1 MSPALRMSL
10 FFFVMFGTVGVH
22 LPYWPVWLSGRG
34 LGPTELGLVMA
45 SGFIVRGLTAPLVG
59 SLSDRARDRRTVL
72 VGASAVALFAGL
84 LFHFADTLWMIL
96 LATAVMTVGFG
107 AIGPMAENQAMLLAT
122 ARRLDYGPVRAVGA
136 MGFVATSVLG
146 GWFLAGRS
154 PETVLAM
161 VVAMIALLILASA
174 VLPEAPT
181 APHAE
186 RRGEVGPLV
195 RQPTIRWLLAAVAL
209 IQCSHAFFY
218 SFGTLEMRRM
228 GVGDAAIGLLWS
240 VGVLAEIVLFWRGQ
254 SVLKRFDPVT
264 LLAVAGAGG
273 VVRWV
278 AMALLETPAL
288 LAFVQLL
295 HAITFACCHLAM
307 MIILARAVP
316 VSHSATAQGLFA
328 AGSAAFGM
336 GSAMAFAGWL
346 YGSFGVYGYFGMAAM
361 AALGIGAGLMVGRSW
376 HGGMLDLS
384 R

>member
-1 MSPALRMSL
+1 MTPAHRMSL

-59 SLSDRARDRRTVL
+59 SLSDRARDRRLVL

-84 LFHFADTLWMIL
+84 LFHLADTLWMIL

-154 PETVLAM
+154 AETVLAM
-161 VVAMIALLILASA
+161 VVGMIALLILASV
-174 VLPEAPT
+174 VLPEAPA
-181 APHAE
+181 APHAG
-186 RRGEVGPLV
+186 RRGEVGPLI
-195 RQPTIRWLLAAVAL
+195 RQPTIRWLLATVAL

-228 GVGDAAIGLLWS
+228 GVSDGAIGFLWS
-240 VGVLAEIVLFWRGQ
+240 IGVLAEIVLFWRGQ
-254 SVLKRFDPVT
+254 SILKRFDPVT

-288 LAFVQLL
+288 LGFVQLL

-336 GSAMAFAGWL
+336 GSAMVFAGWL
-346 YGSFGVYGYFGMAAM
+346 YGAFGVNGYFGMAAM
-361 AALGIGAGLMVGRSW
+361 AALGIGAGLMVGRNW

>member
-1 MSPALRMSL
+1 MTPGQRMSL

-59 SLSDRARDRRTVL
+59 SLSDRARDRRLVL

-84 LFHFADTLWMIL
+84 LFHFADTLGMIL

-154 PETVLAM
+154 AETVLAM
-161 VVAMIALLILASA
+161 VVGMIALLILASA

-186 RRGEVGPLV
+186 RRGEVGPLI

-228 GVGDAAIGLLWS
+228 GVSAGAIGLLWS
-240 VGVLAEIVLFWRGQ
+240 IGVLAEIVLFWRGQ
-254 SVLKRFDPVT
+254 SILKRFDPVT

-278 AMALLETPAL
+278 AMALLDSTAL

-346 YGSFGVYGYFGMAAM
+346 YGSFGVNGYFGMAAM
-361 AALGIGAGLMVGRSW
+361 AALGIGAGLMVGRHW